1 MPQPVKQNK
10 QNVVKAIAEV
20 PCESPAVLLQS
31 ALWARAWPGQGKVL
45 RDMV

>member
-1 MPQPVKQNK
+1 MPQPVKQTK